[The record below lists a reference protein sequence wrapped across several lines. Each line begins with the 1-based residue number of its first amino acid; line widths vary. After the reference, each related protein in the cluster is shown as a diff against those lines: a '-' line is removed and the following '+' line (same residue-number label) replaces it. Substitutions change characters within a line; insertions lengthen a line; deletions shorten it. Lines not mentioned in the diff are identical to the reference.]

1 MLRQGKPQESIG
13 WFAPSSISAGILLS
27 RGWALERTTHC
38 CVAPTQ
44 GRAFGEEHCFEG
56 EKAWL
61 TNQSSEAT
69 GLECFHQMMHR
80 PSVSKDRREYL
91 FGWQKS
97 TPRISLSCWRIRS
110 ALNPFSSKAA
120 STLFSIGTAS
130 SNFSSKLSKSV
141 WAFKSNVSLSL
152 ANRSA
157 SESKGRNCGIP
168 GGLGAAGWGAGA
180 GACGN
185 ASWATGSELAS
196 SPGSS
201 KHRARDRKSEE
212 FRLLGDFV
220 SHCRDDGPACST
232 ARFCPVDA
240 VSAASDGSIQNME

>member
-1 MLRQGKPQESIG
+1 MK
-13 WFAPSSISAGILLS
+13 FVVPSLTKGLLS
-27 RGWALERTTHC
+27 SLYPSFECLVGADLGLKGALA
-38 CVAPTQ
+38 VAS
-44 GRAFGEEHCFEG
+44 FYE
-56 EKAWL
+56 
-61 TNQSSEAT
+61 
-69 GLECFHQMMHR
+69 
-80 PSVSKDRREYL
+80 
-91 FGWQKS
+91 
-97 TPRISLSCWRIRS
+97 
-110 ALNPFSSKAA
+110 
-120 STLFSIGTAS
+120 
-130 SNFSSKLSKSV
+130 
-141 WAFKSNVSLSL
+141 
-152 ANRSA
+152 

-240 VSAASDGSIQNME
+240 VSAASDGSIQNTKGPPQRANSPLFFAATQPYLQVFDQNGIGCARFGCLPEGLSDPINYVSRSALARVLFLYERDSIQIYGSPQHQSETPSKSATPWARPSFL